1 MHPFCGCSFASP
13 CTMSHSERT
22 HIVQF
27 AAAIVKISI
36 DTSKNSTWKIL
47 NWNKKQKT
55 HTPPFLSMFR
65 LGYQLAIYPATGFLA
80 MGQALNKVYRNLSE
94 TGDLEFQPTDHG
106 ILVMIQWV
114 VWRKWEEDLQCWLI
128 CFKWLIFMKF
138 LLGYFGGKRGV
149 SNIFVA
155 GVLESDGGCWYIGIL
170 PTLFWFN
177 DVFFDWCN
185 TYCFHALLHQD
196 W

>member
-1 MHPFCGCSFASP
+1 
-13 CTMSHSERT
+13 
-22 HIVQF
+22 
-27 AAAIVKISI
+27 
-36 DTSKNSTWKIL
+36 
-47 NWNKKQKT
+47 
-55 HTPPFLSMFR
+55 MFR

-177 DVFFDWCN
+177 DVFFWLMQ
-185 TYCFHALLHQD
+185 YLLFSCIAASRLVVEHTHPAQTCPARRCRWMVWLCLIVFLHTITMTFQD
-196 W
+196 

>member
-1 MHPFCGCSFASP
+1 
-13 CTMSHSERT
+13 
-22 HIVQF
+22 
-27 AAAIVKISI
+27 
-36 DTSKNSTWKIL
+36 
-47 NWNKKQKT
+47 
-55 HTPPFLSMFR
+55 MFR

-170 PTLFWFN
+170 PTLFWFH
-177 DVFFDWCN
+177 DVFLMVVFNDWCN
-185 TYCFHALLHQD
+185 TCFFSCIAASSSRLVVEHTHPVKHALQGVAGGWFDCFCAHNHHDISGLEV
-196 W
+196 WGASFACIIRMNFSSLE